1 MHDEGV
7 WALAVDDEFTT
18 FYSGGR
24 EGKVFAT
31 ELAPGE
37 GREWRCGECSGEGG
51 MMRVG
56 KCYH

>member
-7 WALAVDDEFTT
+7 WALVVDDEFTT

-37 GREWRCGECSGEGG
+37 GGEWRCGECSGDDEGG
-51 MMRVG
+51 KVLSLS
-56 KCYH
+56 